1 MTGMFWLAIA
11 VGSALGGM
19 ARFAMS
25 HATYEWLGRDFAWGT
40 LGVNVTGSFLVGF
53 LTLMLLDKWAVSA
66 EWKAFLIVGFLG
78 SFTTFATFSY
88 ETLQFIQL
96 GDWLKAMLNIA
107 ASVLFSILAVLL
119 GFWVAKQFLVL

>member
-107 ASVLFSILAVLL
+107 ASVLLSILAVLL

>member
-1 MTGMFWLAIA
+1 MTLMLWVAIA

-40 LGVNVTGSFLVGF
+40 LGVNVTGSFFVGL
-53 LTLMLLDKWAVSA
+53 LTLLLLDKWAVSA

-96 GDWLKAMLNIA
+96 GDWLKAMLNIL
-107 ASVLFSILAVLL
+107 ASVLLSILAVLL